1 MQHWRWLVFLFTFS
15 SLTHAEQIRVAV
27 ASNFAPVAEQLS
39 ARFELHSGHKVILAF
54 GSTGKHYAQIANGA
68 PFDLFLAA
76 DSRRPELLEKEGRA
90 IKGGRASY
98 AIGRLVLWSADSS
111 LVDSNGE
118 VLKQGNFERLAI
130 ANPRLAPYGQAAQE
144 LLESLGVRESSQS
157 KLVRGE
163 NISQTLQFVRSGN
176 AQLGLISLSQLKS
189 LQPKGSW
196 WLPPSDS
203 YTAIDQQMVQLT
215 DKPEATAFWVYIK
228 SEEAQKIIAEYGYD
242 LPEPTQ

>member
-1 MQHWRWLVFLFTFS
+1 MQPWCWLLFLFTLS

-27 ASNFAPVAEQLS
+27 ASNFAPVAECLS
-39 ARFELHSGHKVILAF
+39 ERFELQSGHKVMLAF
-54 GSTGKHYAQIANGA
+54 GSTGKHYAQIVNGA

-76 DSRRPELLEKEGRA
+76 DSRRPELLEKEGR
-90 IKGGRASY
+90 IIDGGRTSY
-98 AIGRLVLWSADSS
+98 AIGRLALWSANSS

-144 LLESLGVRESSQS
+144 LLESLGVRESIQN

-176 AQLGLISLSQLKS
+176 AQLGLISVSQLKT
-189 LQPKGSW
+189 LQPHGSW
-196 WLPPSDS
+196 WLPPQTS
-203 YTAIDQQMVQLT
+203 YTTIDQQMVLLT
-215 DKPEATAFWVYIK
+215 DKPAAKAFWVYIG
-228 SEEAQKIIAEYGYD
+228 SQEAQKIITEFGYD
-242 LPEPTQ
+242 LPEPKQ